1 MQNKTWTDLYALILA
16 LSGNDSFTTAEQVKI
31 LANANRRLY
40 QAYRTSDNW
49 PRYLKCVA
57 RPGEDGILSRE
68 YTATAVNVS
77 SATRSGTTVTI
88 VSSTTPNFVEGM
100 YVVVA
105 GLSGSVDPNGT
116 YQISEMDW
124 DTKTFSYELASVTGT
139 ETYSGSGTVT
149 PSSVDDVDTFYR
161 IWDANPVGTS
171 SSANEYEYWVDS
183 DGAHV
188 VNNAEGNYGWWV
200 SYKSEWDGPYTSSA
214 TTIPLE
220 FFYYA
225 AHATYADYLRSDG
238 QVDKAL
244 AEEQAAQQYLV
255 VEVDRVE
262 NQRNSNIFKRRI
274 STYTSRQSR

>member
-1 MQNKTWTDLYALILA
+1 MQDKTWTDLYALILA
-16 LSGNDSFTTAEQVKI
+16 LSGNDSFTTAEQTKI

-57 RPGEDGILSRE
+57 RPGADGTLSRE

-88 VSSTTPNFVEGM
+88 VAASTPNFVEGM
-100 YVVVA
+100 YAVIA
-105 GLSGSVDPNGT
+105 GLTGSVDPNGT
-116 YQISEMDW
+116 YQIDEMDW
-124 DTKTFSYELASVTGT
+124 DTKTFSYELTTGTGT
-139 ETYSGSGTVT
+139 ETYTGSGTVT
-149 PSSVDDVDTFYR
+149 PSAVADVDTFYR
-161 IWDANPVGTS
+161 IWSENPVNLN
-171 SSANEYEYWVDS
+171 SANEYEFWVDVT
-183 DGAHV
+183 GAHV
-188 VNNAEGNYGWWV
+188 LNNADGIYGWWT
-200 SYKSEWDGPYTSSA
+200 SYKAEWDGPYTSAA

-274 STYTSRQSR
+274 STYNSRQSR